1 MSNELQRLFDAVA
14 KGLLKR
20 IDGTDATASDYTNAI
35 RFLKDNGI
43 DCEAEENDDIQ
54 ALIAKAPTFKDE
66 EYEDAEEETNNP
78 FI

>member
-1 MSNELQRLFDAVA
+1 MSDQLRILFDAVA

-43 DCEAEENDDIQ
+43 DCDVEENEDLQ
-54 ALIAKAPTFKDE
+54 ALVAKAPTFKDE
-66 EYEDAEEETNNP
+66 EYEDVEEETRNP